1 MIDEPS
7 VIPIIPMKPLADGK
21 SRLANYLSAEERAD
35 LTIGMLRRV
44 LTAIRGADIDFF
56 WVVGGDWRIR
66 NLARNFD
73 GLWIEDFGRNLND
86 TVGKAFERI
95 HQRGHSALYLPGDL
109 PFLKPAD
116 LHSLL
121 RASVRRR
128 NITLAPARG
137 DGGTNAILVPLGMVF
152 QPQLG
157 PGSFTKHLGQ
167 AGKLEFSVAI
177 CSSPGLGF
185 DLDIHDDLVAYEHM
199 EPNLRDR
206 LTPVRRRTPAEPTPP
221 IQGSYDISD

>member
-1 MIDEPS
+1 MTDEPS
-7 VIPIIPMKPLADGK
+7 VIPIIPMKPLTDGK

-73 GLWIEDFGRNLND
+73 GLWMEDFGRNLND
-86 TVGKAFERI
+86 TVDKAFDQI

-109 PFLKPAD
+109 PFLKPSD

-128 NITLAPARG
+128 NITLAPARR
-137 DGGTNAILVPLGMVF
+137 DGGTNGILVPLGIAF
-152 QPQLG
+152 
-157 PGSFTKHLGQ
+157 
-167 AGKLEFSVAI
+167 
-177 CSSPGLGF
+177 
-185 DLDIHDDLVAYEHM
+185 
-199 EPNLRDR
+199 
-206 LTPVRRRTPAEPTPP
+206 
-221 IQGSYDISD
+221 